1 MGHGTM
7 EAANRARHSQHVAG
21 THPPIV
27 TRAREVPDTRVDG
40 RSPVGIDTVVES
52 NRDLG
57 EKGFHEELADE
68 TRAVRDAVGLAGG
81 PARQKQAWGLDGSRR
96 EQNDPTSNPIVA
108 VGATVDDAI
117 DSSVLAH

>member
-1 MGHGTM
+1 MGHWAVK
-7 EAANRARHSQHVAG
+7 AANRARHSQHVAG

-52 NRDLG
+52 NRDLS

-81 PARQKQAWGLDGSRR
+81 PARQKQAWCLDGSRR
-96 EQNDPTSNPIVA
+96 KQDDPTSNPIVT
-108 VGATVDDAI
+108 VGAAPDANVD
-117 DSSVLAH
+117 